1 MLLGIDVGGTFIKYG
16 IVEPDGTIVEQYQ
29 TPTHAEEGRDAM
41 VGRIIRIAKE
51 LSLKAPGKP
60 IGIGVPGVV
69 DPRTKHVQSPP
80 NLPGW
85 VSVPLQ
91 QMVADATG
99 VDVVVE
105 NDANAGAIAEARAGA
120 GKELRDFLY
129 VTLGTGVGG
138 GIIFNKHLHT
148 GPHGDAGEV
157 GHIYMRSSMSDD
169 EPSYVLEH
177 LIGRV
182 GILKRYGGGSDVDV
196 ADIDTRASLGDQHA
210 MDVMVETGKL
220 LGIGLCGMTAVLGLR
235 TVIIGGG
242 ISRSKIILDVA
253 RETLVKRAIP
263 TIAKNG
269 QILSAHFLNDAGLVG
284 AGMLTMPA

>member
-16 IVEPDGTIVEQYQ
+16 IVQPDGTIVEQYQ
-29 TPTHAEEGRDAM
+29 TPTHAEKGRDAM
-41 VGRIIRIAKE
+41 VERIIGVART
-51 LSLKAPGKP
+51 LSEKAPGMP

-69 DPRTKHVQSPP
+69 DPHTKLVQSPP

-85 VSVPLQ
+85 IRVPLQ
-91 QMVADATG
+91 QMVADAIG
-99 VDVVVE
+99 VQVVVE

-120 GKELRDFLY
+120 GKHLNDFLY

-138 GIIFNKHLHT
+138 GIILNNHLHT

-157 GHIYMRSSMSDD
+157 GHIYMQSSMADD

-177 LIGRV
+177 LIGRM
-182 GILKRYGGGSDVDV
+182 GILQRYAGGSDVDV
-196 ADIDTRASLGDQHA
+196 DDIDARALQGEQHA

-220 LGIGLCGMTAVLGLR
+220 LGIGLCSMMAVLGLR

-242 ISRSKIILDVA
+242 ISRSTIILDVA
-253 RETLVKRAIP
+253 RQTLAKRAIP
-263 TIAKNG
+263 TIAQNG
-269 QILSAHFLNDAGLVG
+269 QIMLAHFMNDAGLVG

>member
-16 IVEPDGTIVEQYQ
+16 IVEVDGTILEQYQ

-41 VGRIIRIAKE
+41 VGRIIRIAKD
-51 LSLKAPGKP
+51 LSLRAPGRP

-69 DPRTKHVQSPP
+69 DPQTKHVQSPP

-85 VSVPLQ
+85 VRVPLQ
-91 QMVADATG
+91 QMVAEATG
-99 VDVVVE
+99 FDVVVE

-138 GIIFNKHLHT
+138 GIIFNKQLHT

-157 GHIYMRSSMSDD
+157 GHIYMRSSMTDD
-169 EPSYVLEH
+169 QPSYTLEN

-182 GILKRYGGGSDVDV
+182 GILSRYGGGDDVDV
-196 ADIDTRASLGDQHA
+196 ADIDTRAARGEEHA
-210 MDVMVETGKL
+210 MNVLVESGTL
-220 LGIGLCGMTAVLGLR
+220 LGIGLCGMMAVLGLR
-235 TVIIGGG
+235 TAIIGGG
-242 ISRSKIILDVA
+242 ISRSSIILDMA
-253 RETLVKRAIP
+253 RRTLAKRAIP
-263 TIAKNG
+263 TIAANG
-269 QILSAHFLNDAGLVG
+269 QILCAHFMNDAGLVG
-284 AGMLTMPA
+284 AGMLTARI